1 MGNIQYLNRSTGKV
15 EVEDVY
21 GEKWLRFT
29 YESSLGKFFLWSL
42 VKRKL
47 FSSWYG
53 ALANRKKSKEKI
65 LPFIQKFKVDEKE
78 FLAPTES
85 FLTFNEFFY
94 RKLKKSSR
102 PISPDEKSIVF
113 PADGRHLAPK
123 YLQNG

>member
-78 FLAPTES
+78 FLAPQRAS
-85 FLTFNEFFY
+85 
-94 RKLKKSSR
+94 
-102 PISPDEKSIVF
+102 
-113 PADGRHLAPK
+113 
-123 YLQNG
+123 